1 MRRLTIWKRI
11 LREIVI
17 IAVGTLI
24 FLGLAA
30 SIGIDRSEQPVASGQ
45 PASPPLSMFGE

>member
-1 MRRLTIWKRI
+1 MGRLSMGRRIV
-11 LREIVI
+11 RELVI

-30 SIGIDRSEQPVASGQ
+30 SVGIDRSEQPVASGQ
-45 PASPPLSMFGE
+45 PTSTPLSTPGE